1 MLPGRKEEPPKT
13 LFPKRASRRE
23 FLATTAVA
31 TASVAWLDPVC
42 AAEGVSD
49 NSGLSALPKGPTPAP
64 VSLPHFPDRM
74 HAFVWRNWELVPIR
88 TLARV
93 LGTSVANV
101 AALAAGMGLPKQP
114 RISRDQQRR
123 SYISVIKRNWHLLPY
138 EQLLELLGWTAE
150 QLAYTL
156 REDDFLFAKLGGL
169 KPKCEPLRYAPPD
182 AEARKRE
189 EEIAKIARGLA
200 ELDEKR
206 EPRFAFV
213 EQVSKRPK

>member
-1 MLPGRKEEPPKT
+1 
-13 LFPKRASRRE
+13 
-23 FLATTAVA
+23 
-31 TASVAWLDPVC
+31 
-42 AAEGVSD
+42 
-49 NSGLSALPKGPTPAP
+49 
-64 VSLPHFPDRM
+64 M

-150 QLAYTL
+150 
-156 REDDFLFAKLGGL
+156 
-169 KPKCEPLRYAPPD
+169 
-182 AEARKRE
+182 
-189 EEIAKIARGLA
+189 
-200 ELDEKR
+200 
-206 EPRFAFV
+206 
-213 EQVSKRPK
+213 